1 MKMLRFLLAGIM
13 AKRGR
18 AAGLPQF
25 LLQLLLTRGLR
36 RSPMGFFTTL
46 LLEKALRGNGRV
58 WGMDLASRRRAR
70 MAWLAGLL
78 APHRISAR

>member
-1 MKMLRFLLAGIM
+1 MKMLRLLLAGIT

-18 AAGLPQF
+18 AEGLPLL

-36 RSPMGFFTTL
+36 RSPMGFISTL
-46 LLEKALRGNGRV
+46 LLEKALRGDGRL
-58 WGMDLASRRRAR
+58 WGMDLASRRKAR

-78 APHRISAR
+78 AQHRTSVR

>member
-1 MKMLRFLLAGIM
+1 MKMLRLLLAGIM

-18 AAGLPQF
+18 AGALPLL

-36 RSPMGFFTTL
+36 RSPMGFISTL
-46 LLEKALRGNGRV
+46 VLEKALRGDGRL
-58 WGMDLASRRRAR
+58 WGMDLASRRKAR

-78 APHRISAR
+78 GQHRSSAR

>member
-1 MKMLRFLLAGIM
+1 MKMLRLLLAGMM

-18 AAGLPQF
+18 AGGLPLS

-36 RSPMGFFTTL
+36 RSPMAFFTTL
-46 LLEKALRGNGRV
+46 LLEKALRGDGRL
-58 WGMDLASRRRAR
+58 WGMDLASRRKAR

-78 APHRISAR
+78 GQHRISSR